1 MAIALDFLYKL
12 FLVRRLRFRT
22 FVWRARF
29 FIGLE
34 RAAVD
39 ARLAAVDARVNIFV
53 DFLKKCRTKFI
64 NTISVVIYILLLMN
78 CLFYFNVIVKSKEH
92 NNLLR

>member
-1 MAIALDFLYKL
+1 MAGVSFLNFIIYYRSELVTLAIALDFLYKL

-39 ARLAAVDARVNIFV
+39 ARLAAVDARLRLVS
-53 DFLKKCRTKFI
+53 LS
-64 NTISVVIYILLLMN
+64 IS
-78 CLFYFNVIVKSKEH
+78 F
-92 NNLLR
+92 